1 MRYMIINYYKKP
13 TGQMDEVL
21 NVSNRV
27 KTRDLQSAAVI
38 LDFQKLA
45 VVKAS
50 LQGQVIERD
59 WDRIV
64 SYYYKFYPAVMERLF
79 QENGHALEVKG
90 ATNEEKN
97 HTD

>member
-1 MRYMIINYYKKP
+1 
-13 TGQMDEVL
+13 MDEVI
-21 NVSNRV
+21 NVAKRV
-27 KTRDLQSAAVI
+27 KTKDLQSAAVI
-38 LDFQKLA
+38 LDFQKLS

-50 LQGQVIERD
+50 LQGQVIDRD

-79 QENGHALEVKG
+79 QENGHELDVKEI
-90 ATNEEKN
+90 TNEEKN